1 MALPQVLGGSYT
13 GSEYNDRYGSGR
25 RTIRR
30 TAHSGTMD
38 PFDLGQYG
46 ARSDYHKKYTTRQAR
61 SQFGEGTDEFN
72 MFLDG
77 LNADVGTD
85 VANFY
90 GVGGYYGGTRGPFYQ
105 GGVGSGQVNESYNPY
120 ANININ
126 RYNHLNKKDNPADK
140 LYADLIRAQTRDYET
155 RFAPVERFM
164 ADQITATGTKSLE
177 GDLTRTRG
185 AVLGANTNVEGQ
197 QQRAMARMGLNYNP
211 ASENNMGTVGALV
224 GGLNDTKLRDS
235 DRRNAILSGNLGALS
250 QKARGSV
257 S

>member
-1 MALPQVLGGSYT
+1 MLPTIMGGVYT
-13 GSEYNDRYGSGR
+13 GKEYQKRYGEGR
-25 RTIRR
+25 PEIRS

-46 ARSDYHKKYTTRQAR
+46 ARSDYHAKYAKRQAR

-77 LNADVGTD
+77 LNAEVGTN
-85 VANFY
+85 VADFY
-90 GVGGYYGGTRGPFYQ
+90 GVGGYYGGTRGPFYE
-105 GGVGSGQVNESYNPY
+105 GGVGSGQVNQSYNPY

-126 RYNHLNKKDNPADK
+126 RYDHLDKKENPADK

-155 RFAPVERFM
+155 RFAPVERYL
-164 ADQITATGTKSLE
+164 ADQITATGTKSLA

-197 QQRAMARMGLNYNP
+197 QQRAMARMGLNYTP
-211 ASENNMGTVGALV
+211 ASQNNMGTVGALV
-224 GGLNDTKLRDS
+224 GGLNDTRLRDS
-235 DRRNAILSGNLGALS
+235 DRRAAMLSGNLGALS

>member
-1 MALPQVLGGSYT
+1 
-13 GSEYNDRYGSGR
+13 
-25 RTIRR
+25 
-30 TAHSGTMD
+30 MD
-38 PFDLGQYG
+38 PFALGQYG
-46 ARSDYHKKYTTRQAR
+46 ANSDYHKKYATRQAR

-90 GVGGYYGGTRGPFYQ
+90 GAGGYYGGTQGPFYQ
-105 GGVGSGQVNESYNPY
+105 GGVGSGQVNQSYNPY

-126 RYNHLNKKDNPADK
+126 RYDHLDKKENPADK

-155 RFAPVERFM
+155 RFAPVEQYL
-164 ADQITATGTKSLE
+164 ANQITATGTRSLQ
-177 GDLTRTRG
+177 GDLSRTRG

-197 QQRAMARMGLNYNP
+197 QQRAMARMGLNYTP
-211 ASENNMGTVGALV
+211 ATQDNMGTVGALV
-224 GGLNDTKLRDS
+224 GGLNDTRLRDS
-235 DRRNAILSGNLGALS
+235 DRRAAMLSGNLGALS

-257 S
+257 T